1 MHDAVTSNID
11 HLENIVPWI
20 VQIFPMLMY
29 FNVNYE
35 KLLLLISTLTFIRK
49 KSLSTRKLL
58 KSVVVQIIQNS
69 NFHFKTGSLINDN

>member
-11 HLENIVPWI
+11 HLENIVPRI
-20 VQIFPMLMY
+20 VQIFQMLMY

-35 KLLLLISTLTFIRK
+35 KLLLLISPLIFMRK

-58 KSVVVQIIQNS
+58 KSV
-69 NFHFKTGSLINDN
+69 

>member
-35 KLLLLISTLTFIRK
+35 KLLLLISTLIFIRK